1 MTAHYIVHKDEKKSQ
16 ILPVKV
22 MENPAQARA
31 ALQPLRWRILNELAI
46 RPAYPKELA
55 ERFNIEEQ
63 KIYYHIRA
71 LEKLGLIHVWKTEE
85 KRGAIA
91 RYYKADKAALAVI
104 PTNILGKAESQLL
117 QVTLSKE
124 TNRFLEPIITN
135 EGLNATIIV
144 GSPDAHGEFKTRARD
159 GHYAID
165 LALLLGSLTPLTRK
179 LVTKL
184 DTEATDSDL
193 KENLILIGGP
203 RVNTIVAKINEE
215 LPIKIELTPQT
226 RLAST
231 ITGRMYYEEE
241 CGVIEKIPN
250 PLNKEHANIIL
261 AGISHLGTKAAVVA
275 FIKHIEEI
283 AKGNSINPNVLAR
296 VVSGLDLNSDGLIDD
311 VEFLE

>member
-1 MTAHYIVHKDEKKSQ
+1 
-16 ILPVKV
+16 
-22 MENPAQARA
+22 
-31 ALQPLRWRILNELAI
+31 
-46 RPAYPKELA
+46 
-55 ERFNIEEQ
+55 
-63 KIYYHIRA
+63 
-71 LEKLGLIHVWKTEE
+71 
-85 KRGAIA
+85 
-91 RYYKADKAALAVI
+91 
-104 PTNILGKAESQLL
+104 LL
-117 QVTLSKE
+117 QLTLSKE
-124 TNRFLEPIITN
+124 AGHFLEPIITN

-184 DTEATDSDL
+184 DTEVTATDL

-203 RVNTIVAKINEE
+203 RVNTIVAKINET

-231 ITGRMYYEEE
+231 ISGRMYYEEE

-250 PLNKEHANIIL
+250 PMSREHITIVL

-275 FIKHIEEI
+275 FVRHLEEI
-283 AKGNSINPNVLAR
+283 AKGNSMNPNVPAR
-296 VVSGLDLNSDGLIDD
+296 VISGLDLNSDGIIDD
-311 VEFLE
+311 VEFPE